1 MMGTLLCRPGR
12 WGRDRA
18 DADQRQRFPR
28 HPDQQE
34 LGGSQEG
41 PKDAHATPA
50 QDPDARTGEFH
61 HENTRALAE
70 SGPDVLRLNFSDG
83 SHVNHEPRYAITPD
97 IPAMSR
103 SRQFDMWSKLR
114 CRSIPLMA
122 SSQNFPS
129 QANIG
134 LLPPQS
140 SSATSV

>member
-1 MMGTLLCRPGR
+1 M
-12 WGRDRA
+12 
-18 DADQRQRFPR
+18 QRQ
-28 HPDQQE
+28 HKILT
-34 LGGSQEG
+34 LG
-41 PKDAHATPA
+41 PA
-50 QDPDARTGEFH
+50 S